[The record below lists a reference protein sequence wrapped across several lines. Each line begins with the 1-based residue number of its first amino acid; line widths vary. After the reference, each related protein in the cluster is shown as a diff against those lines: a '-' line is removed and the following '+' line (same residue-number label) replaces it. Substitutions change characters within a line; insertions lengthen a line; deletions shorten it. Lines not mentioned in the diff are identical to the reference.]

1 MNYSKQ
7 ISRSAIA
14 KRVILMWVV
23 FFLAGMGFGFCGG
36 YVLCAHISHRNEV
49 ETAKHIN
56 EQMDAHTAVFGAYE
70 GIPITHEISLDW
82 GGDELDFE
90 PLACDMPDDQ
100 QEFLYYLCFGY
111 DLDFQLV
118 MAMIQHESNFD
129 PSAISRTDD
138 YGLMQIN
145 IRNHEWLTDMLGLTD
160 FLDPYENMRCGC
172 FILRNL
178 FEKYQDTDMVLMA
191 YNMGEHGAARLWEEG
206 IYETNYTHSVLTI
219 QEQFYRQM
227 EEGD

>member
-1 MNYSKQ
+1 
-7 ISRSAIA
+7 
-14 KRVILMWVV
+14 
-23 FFLAGMGFGFCGG
+23 
-36 YVLCAHISHRNEV
+36 
-49 ETAKHIN
+49 
-56 EQMDAHTAVFGAYE
+56 
-70 GIPITHEISLDW
+70 
-82 GGDELDFE
+82 
-90 PLACDMPDDQ
+90 
-100 QEFLYYLCFGY
+100 
-111 DLDFQLV
+111 